1 MKPSQCINNPLDPII
16 LPASAG
22 NAVDAE
28 VELAV
33 ILGKDCKNVSVY
45 SAMDYVLGYT
55 SANDITARDVQ
66 GQTSQWGYCKGYDG
80 FCPLGPVLVSTRA
93 LPDPG
98 DLGLRTELDGE
109 VLQDGTTGQMIFSVA
124 EIISHLSKVS
134 FLRVVYLRATGQLLT
149 SI

>member
-1 MKPSQCINNPLDPII
+1 MKPSQCVNNPLDPIF

-22 NAVDAE
+22 GAVDAE

-33 ILGKDCKNVSVY
+33 VLGKDCKNVSAD

-55 SANDITARDVQ
+55 AANDITARDVQ

-80 FCPLGPVLVSTRA
+80 FCPLGPVLVSGSWMSDA
-93 LPDPG
+93 GNLE
-98 DLGLRTELDGE
+98 LRTELDGQ
-109 VLQDGTTGQMIFSVA
+109 VLQDGTTAQMIFPVA

-134 FLRVVYLRATGQLLT
+134 
-149 SI
+149 